1 MQIESTVTTL
11 TFSTVFI
18 ELQSPP
24 SPIKLYLHTF
34 NIRNIYSS
42 NESLETSSG
51 FITLKL
57 DSTVLM
63 PEKWVS
69 SVLKPG
75 FFLCWERQKERE
87 VFVVLGFFIL
97 KLKCAQMN

>member
-1 MQIESTVTTL
+1 MQRESTVTTV
-11 TFSTVFI
+11 TFSALFI
-18 ELQSPP
+18 ELQSLP

-57 DSTVLM
+57 DSTVVM

-69 SVLKPG
+69 SVLKLQD
-75 FFLCWERQKERE
+75 FFWVETERE

>member
-1 MQIESTVTTL
+1 MQRESTVTTV
-11 TFSTVFI
+11 TFSALFI
-18 ELQSPP
+18 ELQSLP

-69 SVLKPG
+69 SVLQLQD
-75 FFLCWERQKERE
+75 FFLVETERE

>member
-1 MQIESTVTTL
+1 MQRESTVTTV
-11 TFSTVFI
+11 TFSALFI
-18 ELQSPP
+18 ELQSLP

-69 SVLKPG
+69 SVLKLQD
-75 FFLCWERQKERE
+75 FFWVETERE

>member
-1 MQIESTVTTL
+1 MQRESTVTTV
-11 TFSTVFI
+11 TFSALFI
-18 ELQSPP
+18 ELQSLP

-69 SVLKPG
+69 SVLKLQD
-75 FFLCWERQKERE
+75 FFWVETERE

-97 KLKCAQMN
+97 KPKCAQMN

>member
-1 MQIESTVTTL
+1 MESTVTTV
-11 TFSTVFI
+11 TFSTLFI
-18 ELQSPP
+18 ELQSLP

-42 NESLETSSG
+42 NESLETSG

-69 SVLKPG
+69 SVLKLQDFFCVERDRKRERFLLLG
-75 FFLCWERQKERE
+75 F
-87 VFVVLGFFIL
+87 FFIL
-97 KLKCAQMN
+97 KLKCAQMK

>member
-1 MQIESTVTTL
+1 MQIESTVTTV

-69 SVLKPG
+69 SVLKLQD
-75 FFLCWERQKERE
+75 FFCVERDRKRERFLLFW
-87 VFVVLGFFIL
+87 VFLF
-97 KLKCAQMN
+97 

>member
-1 MQIESTVTTL
+1 MQRESTVTTV
-11 TFSTVFI
+11 TFSALFI
-18 ELQSPP
+18 ELQSLP

-63 PEKWVS
+63 SEKWVS
-69 SVLKPG
+69 SVLQLQD
-75 FFLCWERQKERE
+75 FFLVETERE

>member
-1 MQIESTVTTL
+1 MQRESTVTTV
-11 TFSTVFI
+11 TFSALFI
-18 ELQSPP
+18 ELQSLPI
-24 SPIKLYLHTF
+24 PIKLYLHTF

-69 SVLKPG
+69 SVLQLQD
-75 FFLCWERQKERE
+75 FFLVETERE